1 MLHSLAGSLDP
12 ASRGSMS
19 DQPSPP
25 APEWVHWLARAT
37 RRFQPKG
44 IDRIVRMLYPPGND
58 RPIRSVVDYDDGLLF
73 HCDTQ
78 SFLEW
83 YIFFYGAFRPE
94 VSRLINR
101 MLRPGQ
107 VAIDIGANV
116 GMHSVIMAN
125 RVGPT
130 GHVVVFE
137 PDPHPMGRLRRNMA
151 LNGIDWVTTVEAA
164 VSARSETR
172 TFYLHDDTIGN
183 FANASLVAANVG
195 KQTASVEMQVVSID
209 EWMRDN
215 PLPRVDVVKL
225 LAQGEEYNALQGMRG
240 LIERDRPKIFFLYE
254 PSYWH
259 RQDLELMDA
268 VKFFAGHGYGVQE
281 VEFRSRREVVGEIPK
296 GQVFLATP

>member
-1 MLHSLAGSLDP
+1 
-12 ASRGSMS
+12 
-19 DQPSPP
+19 
-25 APEWVHWLARAT
+25 
-37 RRFQPKG
+37 
-44 IDRIVRMLYPPGND
+44 
-58 RPIRSVVDYDDGLLF
+58 
-73 HCDTQ
+73 
-78 SFLEW
+78 
-83 YIFFYGAFRPE
+83 
-94 VSRLINR
+94 

-172 TFYLHDDTIGN
+172 TFYLHDDSIGN

>member
-1 MLHSLAGSLDP
+1 
-12 ASRGSMS
+12 
-19 DQPSPP
+19 
-25 APEWVHWLARAT
+25 VHWLARAT

-172 TFYLHDDTIGN
+172 TFYLHDDSIGN

>member
-1 MLHSLAGSLDP
+1 
-12 ASRGSMS
+12 MS

-172 TFYLHDDTIGN
+172 TFYLHDDSLGN

>member
-1 MLHSLAGSLDP
+1 
-12 ASRGSMS
+12 MS

-83 YIFFYGAFRPE
+83 YIFFYGAVRPE

>member
-1 MLHSLAGSLDP
+1 MSSSIAGPFAP
-12 ASRGSMS
+12 AARGAMT
-19 DQPSPP
+19 DLPTRL

-44 IDRIVRMLYPPGND
+44 IDRLVRALYPPGND
-58 RPIRSVVDYDDGLLF
+58 RPIKSIVDYDDGLLF
-73 HCDTQ
+73 HCDTK

-83 YIFFYGAFRPE
+83 YIFFYGAFRPQ

-137 PDPHPMGRLRRNMA
+137 PDPHPMGRLRQNMA

-164 VSARSETR
+164 VSARSEIR
-172 TFYLHDDTIGN
+172 SFYLHDDSIGN
-183 FANASLVAANVG
+183 FANASLVQANVG
-195 KQTASVEMQVVSID
+195 RDTPAVEMQVVGLD
-209 EWMRDN
+209 EWLAVN
-215 PLPRVDVVKL
+215 PLPRVELIKL
-225 LAQGEEYNALQGMRG
+225 LAQGEEFNALQGMRG
-240 LIERDRPKIFFLYE
+240 LIARDRPKIFFLYE

-259 RQDLELMDA
+259 RQDLELLDA
-268 VKFFAGHGYGVQE
+268 VRFFREYGYTVHE
-281 VEFRSRREVVGEIPK
+281 IEFRDRREVVDEIPK

>member
-1 MLHSLAGSLDP
+1 
-12 ASRGSMS
+12 MS

-25 APEWVHWLARAT
+25 PPEWVHWLAWAT

>member
-1 MLHSLAGSLDP
+1 MQHSLAGSLDP

-44 IDRIVRMLYPPGND
+44 IDRIVRMLYPPGNE

-172 TFYLHDDTIGN
+172 TFYLHDDSIGN

-259 RQDLELMDA
+259 RQNLELMDA

>member
-1 MLHSLAGSLDP
+1 
-12 ASRGSMS
+12 
-19 DQPSPP
+19 
-25 APEWVHWLARAT
+25 
-37 RRFQPKG
+37 
-44 IDRIVRMLYPPGND
+44 
-58 RPIRSVVDYDDGLLF
+58 
-73 HCDTQ
+73 
-78 SFLEW
+78 
-83 YIFFYGAFRPE
+83 
-94 VSRLINR
+94 
-101 MLRPGQ
+101 
-107 VAIDIGANV
+107 
-116 GMHSVIMAN
+116 
-125 RVGPT
+125 
-130 GHVVVFE
+130 
-137 PDPHPMGRLRRNMA
+137 MGRLRRNMA

-172 TFYLHDDTIGN
+172 TFYLHDDSIGN

-268 VKFFAGHGYGVQE
+268 VNFFKAYGYSVQE
-281 VEFRSRREVVGEIPK
+281 VEFRARREVVGEIDK

>member
-1 MLHSLAGSLDP
+1 MQHSLAGSLDP
-12 ASRGSMS
+12 ATRGSMS

-172 TFYLHDDTIGN
+172 TFYLHDDSIGN

>member
-1 MLHSLAGSLDP
+1 MQHSIAGSLDP

-25 APEWVHWLARAT
+25 APEWVHWLAWAT
-37 RRFQPKG
+37 RRFQPRG
-44 IDRIVRMLYPPGND
+44 IDRVVRMLYPPGND
-58 RPIRSVVDYDDGLLF
+58 RPIRSVVDYDEGLLF

-130 GHVVVFE
+130 GRVVVFE

-172 TFYLHDDTIGN
+172 TFYLHDDSIGN

-254 PSYWH
+254 PSYWQ
-259 RQDLELMDA
+259 RQGLELMD
-268 VKFFAGHGYGVQE
+268 VVRFFAGHGYGVQE
-281 VEFRSRREVVGEIPK
+281 VEFRARREVVGEIPK

>member
-1 MLHSLAGSLDP
+1 
-12 ASRGSMS
+12 MS

-44 IDRIVRMLYPPGND
+44 IDRIVRMLYPPGNE

-172 TFYLHDDTIGN
+172 TFYLHDDSIGN

-259 RQDLELMDA
+259 RQNLELMDA

>member
-1 MLHSLAGSLDP
+1 MSSTLAGLDHP
-12 ASRGSMS
+12 AARGSMA
-19 DQPSPP
+19 DPSSKQ
-25 APEWVHWLARAT
+25 APEWVHWLAWAT
-37 RRFQPKG
+37 RRFHPKG
-44 IDRIVRMLYPPGND
+44 TDRLVRKLYPPGND
-58 RPIRSVVDYDDGLLF
+58 RPVKSVVNYDEGLLF

-83 YIFFYGAFRPE
+83 YIYFYGAFRPE

-125 RVGPT
+125 RVGKT
-130 GHVVVFE
+130 GRVVVFE
-137 PDPHPMGRLRRNMA
+137 PDPHPMGRLRQNMA

-164 VSARSETR
+164 ISQR
-172 TFYLHDDTIGN
+172 TELRKFYLHDDSIGN

-195 KQTASVEMQVVSID
+195 KDTPSMQMQVYSLD
-209 EWMRDN
+209 EWLKDN
-215 PLPRVDVVKL
+215 PLPRVDLIKL
-225 LAQGEEYNALQGMRG
+225 LAQGEEFNALQGMRE
-240 LIERDRPKIFFLYE
+240 LIGRDRPKIFFLYE

-268 VKFFAGHGYGVQE
+268 VKFFKGFGYTVHE
-281 VEFRSRREVVGEIPK
+281 IEFRARREVVGEIPK